1 MKVFYGIVWG
11 GMLSILILGFLGFL
25 GIFLLSGDARSK
37 IETRYQN
44 VPRSYSVYDASFQKE
59 LPWERWKIRDRSLI
73 LKRR

>member
-1 MKVFYGIVWG
+1 MKVFSIIVWG

-44 VPRSYSVYDASFQKE
+44 ISRSYSVYDASFQKE
-59 LPWERWKIRDRSLI
+59 LPWQAWKIRDRSLI
-73 LKRR
+73 VKK

>member
-59 LPWERWKIRDRSLI
+59 LPWQAWKIRDRSLI
-73 LKRR
+73 VKK

>member
-44 VPRSYSVYDASFQKE
+44 ISRSYSVYDASFQKE
-59 LPWERWKIRDRSLI
+59 LPWQAWKIRDRSLI
-73 LKRR
+73 VKK